1 MPTTISGGLDISIS
15 GMGWLI
21 VGVWAVVVLLLGCQ
35 SHLFRMH
42 PELKELRKAARQS
55 PKAPAEMEDEE
66 PEV

>member
-1 MPTTISGGLDISIS
+1 MPTVVSGGLEISIS

-21 VGVWAVVVLLLGCQ
+21 VGVWAVAVLLLGCQ

-42 PELKELRKAARQS
+42 RELKELRKGARPS
-55 PKAPAEMEDEE
+55 APTPGETEDE